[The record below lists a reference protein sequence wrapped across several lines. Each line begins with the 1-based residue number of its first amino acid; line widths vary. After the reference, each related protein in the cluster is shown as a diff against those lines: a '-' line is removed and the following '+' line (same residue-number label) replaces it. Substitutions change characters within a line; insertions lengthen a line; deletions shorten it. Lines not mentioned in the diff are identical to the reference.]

1 MALPKR
7 HWGNAA
13 QSPGFVPDAACGRS
27 GVREII
33 TTSALAFDVSVSR
46 NTDWYCS
53 DCAKAARLAL
63 AKESAPKPDSRT
75 DSDRYAELRALV
87 EAWQTARS
95 ASERDRASIPPAV
108 SANPTGQPEGWLSRF
123 MDSIARLCL

>member
-1 MALPKR
+1 MCQRCVKLARHEAEKQAKQPAALP
-7 HWGNAA
+7 
-13 QSPGFVPDAACGRS
+13 
-27 GVREII
+27 
-33 TTSALAFDVSVSR
+33 
-46 NTDWYCS
+46 
-53 DCAKAARLAL
+53 
-63 AKESAPKPDSRT
+63 RT
-75 DSDRYAELRALV
+75 DSERYAELRTLV